1 MGPRRV
7 ALVIEGSRGD
17 VQPYVVAAL
26 ALRRASYSVLVL
38 GPSYCAELTK
48 PFALDFF
55 EFYPVDTKKDCQKEE
70 MIKTFS
76 DNNFAQLTK
85 SMSET
90 KTSVREEM
98 LTKLVTA
105 VKDFQPQLI
114 LSCYLSI
121 CDAMNVGIGLGIPV
135 LFLGLQVM
143 IASNHIP
150 AFGMFPQLPT
160 LFGLNRRLWDYL
172 CRSFAEEMNKSSEP
186 ILLKL
191 FGKEKE
197 QFQPTM
203 EEYFQICSA
212 DAEYPT
218 ILAASRALHGPLP
231 PDFTEH
237 VHCIGGLAL
246 ESEDQIGAE
255 FGGDLQAMETFL
267 AAGDPPVYMGYGS
280 MTCQNAKFM
289 TLLSIRALMKTGQRA
304 VMLRGWAELSLEAL
318 EGEPDSAELKSYC
331 QEKVLLM
338 DTAPHAALF
347 PRCGV
352 LVHHGGAGTLN
363 ASAASGIPTV
373 IVPIFL
379 DQYYHSDL
387 VNAKGFG
394 VGLKAMKTLTPDDLA
409 AAIKQCLESAEI
421 RQKAKEIAQEMSKE
435 KGTESL
441 VKLVNGFMED
451 YVETGRFIAE
461 REALRKE
468 VLETTWKNKISSWL
482 GQCACFSETRKSEQ
496 QTP

>member
-1 MGPRRV
+1 
-7 ALVIEGSRGD
+7 
-17 VQPYVVAAL
+17 
-26 ALRRASYSVLVL
+26 
-38 GPSYCAELTK
+38 
-48 PFALDFF
+48 
-55 EFYPVDTKKDCQKEE
+55 
-70 MIKTFS
+70 
-76 DNNFAQLTK
+76 
-85 SMSET
+85 
-90 KTSVREEM
+90 
-98 LTKLVTA
+98 
-105 VKDFQPQLI
+105 
-114 LSCYLSI
+114 
-121 CDAMNVGIGLGIPV
+121 
-135 LFLGLQVM
+135 
-143 IASNHIP
+143 
-150 AFGMFPQLPT
+150 
-160 LFGLNRRLWDYL
+160 
-172 CRSFAEEMNKSSEP
+172 
-186 ILLKL
+186 
-191 FGKEKE
+191 
-197 QFQPTM
+197 
-203 EEYFQICSA
+203 
-212 DAEYPT
+212 
-218 ILAASRALHGPLP
+218 
-231 PDFTEH
+231 
-237 VHCIGGLAL
+237 
-246 ESEDQIGAE
+246 
-255 FGGDLQAMETFL
+255 
-267 AAGDPPVYMGYGS
+267 
-280 MTCQNAKFM
+280 
-289 TLLSIRALMKTGQRA
+289 
-304 VMLRGWAELSLEAL
+304 
-318 EGEPDSAELKSYC
+318 
-331 QEKVLLM
+331 M

>member
-1 MGPRRV
+1 
-7 ALVIEGSRGD
+7 
-17 VQPYVVAAL
+17 
-26 ALRRASYSVLVL
+26 
-38 GPSYCAELTK
+38 
-48 PFALDFF
+48 
-55 EFYPVDTKKDCQKEE
+55 

-172 CRSFAEEMNKSSEP
+172 CRSFAEEGHISSEP

-197 QFQPTM
+197 Q
-203 EEYFQICSA
+203 YFQICSA

-246 ESEDQIGAE
+246 ESEDQIGADAWRGERAAEGHRHLGRE

-394 VGLKAMKTLTPDDLA
+394 VGLKAMKTF
-409 AAIKQCLESAEI
+409 
-421 RQKAKEIAQEMSKE
+421 
-435 KGTESL
+435 G
-441 VKLVNGFMED
+441 
-451 YVETGRFIAE
+451 
-461 REALRKE
+461 
-468 VLETTWKNKISSWL
+468 
-482 GQCACFSETRKSEQ
+482 SE
-496 QTP
+496 